1 MVTQTQIMTTLSYLL
16 GERSVP
22 TTATESR
29 QDFIQRT
36 IEEIYRSYPFP
47 FASATATVAVVDGTA
62 TLPTTVDW
70 QHKVNAYFYSGDTQ
84 KDLREINEADADK
97 YGEDDNVFWLHPIGI
112 GDTYTLN
119 TKDTNYDVAFVTYQ
133 TQPPE
138 VNASIGTPFT
148 DITTIALGA
157 RRYIKLGQNPD
168 ADIAQDEALFQKR
181 LSENIAAVQVNRP
194 LRRNRKLYYANG
206 YRLGEG

>member
-47 FASATATVAVVDGTA
+47 FASANATVAVVDGLA
-62 TLPTTVDW
+62 TLPSDVDW

-97 YGEDDNVFWLHPIGI
+97 YSEDDNVFWLHPIGV
-112 GDTYTLN
+112 GDTYTFN
-119 TKDTNYDVAFVTYQ
+119 TKDTNYDVAHVTYQ

-138 VNASIGTPFT
+138 VNASIC
-148 DITTIALGA
+148 L
-157 RRYIKLGQNPD
+157 
-168 ADIAQDEALFQKR
+168 
-181 LSENIAAVQVNRP
+181 
-194 LRRNRKLYYANG
+194 LYTSPSP
-206 YRLGEG
+206 RDS